1 MIREERIRR
10 ASSLAASRL
19 LTSDSSKFMIGMNI
33 ICAGNSFTSDHFER
47 LQLMKRQVQSLN
59 KNQARS
65 FLLRPGTKN
74 AILWRRLSL
83 ACATLELLQ
92 NALYPILLRSTG
104 ATSLEVCIYTL
115 MSWRSCPQR
124 FPEKRR

>member
-1 MIREERIRR
+1 MT
-10 ASSLAASRL
+10 AAS
-19 LTSDSSKFMIGMNI
+19 FCVMIGMNK
-33 ICAGNSFTSDHFER
+33 ICAGNPFTSDHFEH
-47 LQLMKRQVQSLN
+47 LQLMKRQVQSLH

-92 NALYPILLRSTG
+92 NALHTTFRFILGYGFL
-104 ATSLEVCIYTL
+104 I
-115 MSWRSCPQR
+115 
-124 FPEKRR
+124 RRTIVRNQ